1 MVKSDFYLR
10 SCADPKI
17 DEGVMVCE
25 VVVEELFGI
34 ATLSLFFIFL
44 GH

>member
-10 SCADPKI
+10 SCADPKF

-25 VVVEELFGI
+25 VVVKELLGI
-34 ATLSLFFIFL
+34 ATLSSFFILL